1 MAGRGWGS
9 ESCAVAYSGSINP
22 PRPVTKALIRFDRQ
36 IVGIAMNDILNLT
49 FENQPVRIVLQDGE
63 PWFVATDV
71 ASILGY
77 SHGPHMVRIMDDDE
91 AAVHI
96 MDTSGQN
103 REVSIIS
110 ESGLYNAI
118 FKSRRAEAKAFRR
131 WVTGTV
137 LPTIR
142 RTGSFAF
149 YANKSPAPDMRRSD
163 DAAWLNA
170 GVAAVREARRLFGHG
185 VARAVWRDIGL
196 PLPENAMPALPDGL
210 SDAVDLWTDGRDRFT
225 FADLAAGL
233 GLGEP
238 DWALKRRFS
247 DILTALGWTEKRTR
261 RGNALVY
268 AWHRPIETVNAEEA
282 A

>member
-1 MAGRGWGS
+1 
-9 ESCAVAYSGSINP
+9 
-22 PRPVTKALIRFDRQ
+22 
-36 IVGIAMNDILNLT
+36 MNELLNLT
-49 FENQPVRIVLQDGE
+49 FKQYLVRIVMRDGD
-63 PWFVATDV
+63 PWFIANDIAV
-71 ASILGY
+71 ILGY
-77 SHGPHMVRIMDDDE
+77 GEAYDMTRNLDDDE
-91 AAVHI
+91 AVPHNVR
-96 MDTSGQN
+96 TSSQN
-103 REVSIIS
+103 REMTIIS

-142 RTGSFAF
+142 LTGSFAF
-149 YANKSPAPDMRRSD
+149 SANKSPAPDMRRSD

-210 SDAVDLWTDGRDRFT
+210 SDAVNLWTDGRDRFT
-225 FADLAAGL
+225 HADLAAGL

-261 RGNALVY
+261 RGNGLVY
-268 AWHRPIETVNAEEA
+268 AWHRPIETVDAQDIA

>member
-1 MAGRGWGS
+1 LG
-9 ESCAVAYSGSINP
+9 
-22 PRPVTKALIRFDRQ
+22 KLDRQ
-36 IVGIAMNDILNLT
+36 TVGIAMNDILNLT

-142 RTGSFAF
+142 QTGQFAF
-149 YANKSPAPDMRRSD
+149 SANYPPVPDMRRFD

-210 SDAVDLWTDGRDRFT
+210 SDAVNLWTDGRDRFT

-238 DWALKRRFS
+238 DWPLKRRFS

-261 RGNALVY
+261 RGNGLVY

>member
-1 MAGRGWGS
+1 
-9 ESCAVAYSGSINP
+9 
-22 PRPVTKALIRFDRQ
+22 
-36 IVGIAMNDILNLT
+36 MNELLNLT
-49 FENQPVRIVLQDGE
+49 FENQLVRVITREGE

-71 ASILGY
+71 AAILGY
-77 SHGPHMVRIMDDDE
+77 GLATDLTRNLDNDE
-91 AAVHI
+91 KDMHI
-96 MDTSGQN
+96 LHTLGGNQDMT
-103 REVSIIS
+103 IIS

-142 RTGSFAF
+142 QTGSFA
-149 YANKSPAPDMRRSD
+149 YSANVSPTPDMRRTD

-210 SDAVDLWTDGRDRFT
+210 SDAVNLWTDGRDRFT
-225 FADLAAGL
+225 HADLAAGL

-238 DWALKRRFS
+238 DWPLKRRFS
-247 DILTALGWTEKRTR
+247 DILTTLGWTEKRTR
-261 RGNALVY
+261 RGNGLVY
-268 AWHRPIETVNAEEA
+268 AWHRPIETVEAEEA

>member
-1 MAGRGWGS
+1 
-9 ESCAVAYSGSINP
+9 
-22 PRPVTKALIRFDRQ
+22 
-36 IVGIAMNDILNLT
+36 
-49 FENQPVRIVLQDGE
+49 
-63 PWFVATDV
+63 
-71 ASILGY
+71 
-77 SHGPHMVRIMDDDE
+77 
-91 AAVHI
+91 
-96 MDTSGQN
+96 
-103 REVSIIS
+103 
-110 ESGLYNAI
+110 
-118 FKSRRAEAKAFRR
+118 
-131 WVTGTV
+131 

-149 YANKSPAPDMRRSD
+149 SANKSFVPDMRRSD

-210 SDAVDLWTDGRDRFT
+210 SDAVNLWTDGRDRFT

-238 DWALKRRFS
+238 DWPLKRRFS

-261 RGNALVY
+261 RGNGLVY

>member
-1 MAGRGWGS
+1 M
-9 ESCAVAYSGSINP
+9 
-22 PRPVTKALIRFDRQ
+22 TDL
-36 IVGIAMNDILNLT
+36 LNLT
-49 FENQPVRIVLQDGE
+49 FENQPARILLRDGE

-71 ASILGY
+71 AEILGY
-77 SHGPHMVRIMDDDE
+77 RNAPDMARNLDDDE
-91 AAVHI
+91 KGTHNVRTLGGNQAMV
-96 MDTSGQN
+96 
-103 REVSIIS
+103 IIS

-118 FKSRRAEAKAFRR
+118 FKSRRKEAKAFRR

-137 LPTIR
+137 IPTIR

-149 YANKSPAPDMRRSD
+149 PGAIVPAADFRRTD

-196 PLPENAMPALPDGL
+196 PLPENAMPAIPDGL
-210 SDAVDLWTDGRDRFT
+210 ADAVNLWTDGRDRFT
-225 FADLAAGL
+225 HADLATGL

-238 DWALKRRFS
+238 DWQLKRRFS
-247 DILTALGWTEKRTR
+247 DILTAMGWTEKRTR
-261 RGNALVY
+261 RGSALVY
-268 AWHRPIETVNAEEA
+268 AWHRPIETVGEA